1 MSGYY
6 SFLIFLTSLT
16 LWFCICQD
24 QGKETDG
31 GAEELNSCDTFC
43 LIAVIAMK
51 NNVQILSY
59 FHLHYVYLLS
69 MGFTFT
75 LEDLL

>member
-16 LWFCICQD
+16 LWLCICQD

-31 GAEELNSCDTFC
+31 GAEELNPYDTFC

-51 NNVQILSY
+51 NNVQIPSH
-59 FHLHYVYLLS
+59 FHLRYMYLPS
-69 MGFTFT
+69 MGFPFT
-75 LEDLL
+75 LEALL